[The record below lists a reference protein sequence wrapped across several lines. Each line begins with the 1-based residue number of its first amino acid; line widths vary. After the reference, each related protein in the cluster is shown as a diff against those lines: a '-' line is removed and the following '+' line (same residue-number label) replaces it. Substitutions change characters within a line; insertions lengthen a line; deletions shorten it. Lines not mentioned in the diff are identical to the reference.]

1 MLLLAALIQAAAA
14 TAAPAA
20 PPQAYETIPVIGVDI
35 PLPPPPVTPVE
46 EQKPVPTP
54 RSGEASASVTIPV
67 QSEIP
72 VPAAPVLPNEVRTV
86 IEAAIKSGDM
96 AAVETVAKFARQA
109 HPGASG
115 DIDAVVKD
123 FRAARAQ
130 AQAREARARQEKV
143 AEAGPLDLWKGQVE
157 LGGAR
162 STGTTSSLGAYAAL
176 NANRQGI
183 KWRHR
188 LEARAEFQRTNG
200 VLSKERITAS
210 WQPRYAM
217 HEGLYVY
224 GLTQYEHDP
233 FLGFDS
239 RYTLGAG
246 GGYSVLTGPRMSLD
260 LEGGPALRQT
270 DYRRDSEGDATMIAA
285 RASAN
290 FAWKISPRLEFRQ
303 TGSLY
308 FEEENGSGTAISA
321 LDAVLFGPLKVRLS
335 YEIRYERDTVRDVDR
350 LDTSSRAT
358 LVLGF

>member
-1 MLLLAALIQAAAA
+1 MLPLLALAQAAAA
-14 TAAPAA
+14 SAVP
-20 PPQAYETIPVIGVDI
+20 AYETIPVIGVDV
-35 PLPPPPVTPVE
+35 PLPPTTIPVA
-46 EQKPVPTP
+46 EQKP
-54 RSGEASASVTIPV
+54 GQSARPGDPSSSVTIPV
-67 QSEIP
+67 QSEVP
-72 VPAAPVLPNEVRTV
+72 VPAAPALPNEVRNV
-86 IEAAIKSGDM
+86 IEAAIKSGDP
-96 AAVETVAKFARQA
+96 AAVDTVTKFARQA
-109 HPGASG
+109 YPHASG

-130 AQAREARARQEKV
+130 AQAQEARAKQERV
-143 AEAGPLDLWKGQVE
+143 ANAGPLDLWKGQVE

-162 STGTTSSLGAYAAL
+162 STGTTSSLGVYAAL
-176 NANRQGI
+176 NANREGI
-183 KWRHR
+183 RWRHR
-188 LEARAEFQRTNG
+188 VEARAEFQRTNG

-210 WQPRYAM
+210 WQPRYAVKD
-217 HEGLYVY
+217 GLYVY

-246 GGYSVLTGPRMSLD
+246 GGYAVIAGQRMHLD
-260 LEGGPALRQT
+260 LEGGPAFRQT
-270 DYRRDSEGDATMIAA
+270 DYRRDAEGEATMIAA

-308 FEEENGSGTAISA
+308 FEEQNGSGTAVSA

-335 YEIRYERDTVRDVDR
+335 YELRYERDTVREVDR

>member
-1 MLLLAALIQAAAA
+1 MLVTLVLFQAAA
-14 TAAPAA
+14 AAPAA
-20 PPQAYETIPVIGVDI
+20 PAYETIPVVGVDVA
-35 PLPPPPVTPVE
+35 LPPPPVIPIE
-46 EQKPVPTP
+46 AQKPAPP
-54 RSGEASASVTIPV
+54 ARSGDPSSSVTLPV
-67 QSEIP
+67 QSEVP
-72 VPAAPVLPNEVRTV
+72 VPVAPALPGEVRTV
-86 IEAAIKSGDM
+86 IEAAIKSGDS

-109 HPGASG
+109 YPGATS

-123 FRAARAQ
+123 FRAARAA
-130 AQAREARARQEKV
+130 AQAREAEAKKEKL
-143 AEAGPLDLWKGQVE
+143 ATAGPLDLWKGQVE

-162 STGTTSSLGAYAAL
+162 STGSTSSLGVYAAL
-176 NANRQGI
+176 NADRQGL

-188 LEARAEFQRTNG
+188 VEARAEFQRTNG
-200 VLSKERITAS
+200 VLSKERITGS
-210 WQPRYAM
+210 WQPRYAVKD
-217 HEGLYVY
+217 GLYLY

-233 FLGFDS
+233 FVGFDG

-246 GGYSVLTGPRMSLD
+246 GGYAVIAGPRMHLD

-270 DYRRDSEGDATMIAA
+270 DYRRDAEGDATTIAA

-308 FEEENGSGTAISA
+308 VEEDNGSGSAISA
-321 LDAVLFGPLKVRLS
+321 LDAVLFGPVKVRLS
-335 YEIRYERDTVRDVDR
+335 YELRYERDALRNVDT